1 MNSTITI
8 TLGQLITFIFAL
20 LGIGLFA
27 ILFLL
32 LARVNNVLK
41 QIQDLVSK
49 NQENIDKTM
58 NSLPKVIH
66 NVEGIT
72 EVANKEMD
80 HVQGVVKN
88 IDEVVQHTTA
98 TIYGI
103 NDEILEPARNFL
115 NGLSV
120 ITDMLPGKRKKG
132 FFRK

>member
-88 IDEVVQHTTA
+88 IDEVIQHTTA